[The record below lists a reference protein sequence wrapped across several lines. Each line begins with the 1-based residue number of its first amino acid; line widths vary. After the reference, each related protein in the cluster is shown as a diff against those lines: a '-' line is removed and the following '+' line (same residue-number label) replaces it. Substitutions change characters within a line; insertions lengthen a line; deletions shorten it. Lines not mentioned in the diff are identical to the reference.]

1 MDECIRQTELVAGT
15 PAQAPVVLVGIL
27 DDPDDGSSLGPQRA
41 SAPAAVEMALAAADA
56 AWSAGGWSDV
66 SLADRC
72 AALERF
78 AAALDERAEEIA
90 WVDAIDSGV
99 PIAVTR
105 LMGESLGD
113 TVRGAI
119 ATARELGEETDL
131 GVDGR
136 RVELL
141 RLPWGAAAV
150 LTPWNAPAAAAIG
163 KVANAL
169 LAGCPT
175 ILKPSEQAP
184 SFSTAFAA
192 AALEAELPPGAF
204 QIVHGDREVAATL
217 TGDPRI
223 KAIALIGGQATG
235 RAVAAAAAPRMAALQ
250 LELGGS
256 NPALIAADAEIESTA
271 EALVEGMTKLNGQWC
286 EAPRRVIV
294 PVALQTDL
302 VEALEERLAKL
313 KVGPAR
319 AESTEFGP
327 LANRG
332 HLARVGAQVEALGG
346 EARPTTELPA
356 GDGLFFSPT
365 IVLGADPA
373 RAPEEIFG
381 PVLTVLPYAEEAEG
395 LALANAG
402 DDGLAAYVFGG
413 DRERAFALGTRL
425 HAGEVRIGGTKLIDL
440 VGDSTQSFWGSSGLG
455 SHGSHQ
461 LFEAFRGSRIVGED
475 DPAIPL

>member
-1 MDECIRQTELVAGT
+1 MDEQTRHTELIVGT
-15 PAQAPVVLVGIL
+15 TAEAAVVLDGTL
-27 DDPDDGSSLGPQRA
+27 DDPDDGSSLGSQRA
-41 SAPAAVEMALAAADA
+41 STPDAVEAALVAAEA
-56 AWSAGGWSDV
+56 AWRVGDWSDLPLV
-66 SLADRC
+66 ERC
-72 AALERF
+72 EALERF
-78 AAALDERAEEIA
+78 AVALDRRAGEIA

-105 LMGESLGD
+105 LMGESLGG

-119 ATARELGEETDL
+119 ATARGLGEEADL

-141 RLPWGAAAV
+141 RLPWGPAAI

-169 LAGCPT
+169 LAGCPA

-192 AALEAELPPGAF
+192 AALEAGLPPGAF
-204 QIVHGDREVAATL
+204 QIVHGDREVAAAL

-256 NPALIAADAEIESTA
+256 NPALVAPDAEIEATA
-271 EALVEGMTKLNGQWC
+271 EALAEGMTKLNGQWC
-286 EAPRRVIV
+286 EAPRRAIV
-294 PVALQTDL
+294 PAALQTDL
-302 VEALEERLAKL
+302 VDALEKRLAAL
-313 KVGPAR
+313 AVGPAR
-319 AESTEFGP
+319 SESTEFGP

-332 HLARVGAQVEALGG
+332 HLARVGAQVGALGG
-346 EARPTTELPA
+346 EARPTAELPA
-356 GDGLFFSPT
+356 GEGLFFSPT

-373 RAPEEIFG
+373 HATEEIFG
-381 PVLTVLPYAEEAEG
+381 PVLTILPYGAEAEG

-402 DDGLAAYVFGG
+402 DDGLAAYVFGA

-455 SHGSHQ
+455 SHGARQ
-461 LFEAFRGSRIVGED
+461 VFEAFRGSRIVGED

>member
-1 MDECIRQTELVAGT
+1 MHDEGIHQTELIAGV
-15 PAQAPVVLVGIL
+15 PAEAAVVLGGTL
-27 DDPDDGSSLGPQRA
+27 DDPDDGSSLGPRRA
-41 SAPAAVEMALAAADA
+41 STAAAVEAALVAAEDA
-56 AWSAGGWSDV
+56 WRTGWSDL

-72 AALERF
+72 EALERF
-78 AAALDERAEEIA
+78 AAALDRRAEEIA
-90 WVDAIDSGV
+90 WVDAVDSGV
-99 PIAVTR
+99 PITVTR
-105 LMGESLGD
+105 LMGESLGG

-136 RVELL
+136 RVEVL
-141 RLPWGAAAV
+141 RLPWGPAAI

-175 ILKPSEQAP
+175 ILKPSEHAP

-192 AALEAELPPGAF
+192 AASEAELPPGAF
-204 QIVHGDREVAATL
+204 QIVHGDREVAAAL

-256 NPALIAADAEIESTA
+256 NPALIAADAEIDATA
-271 EALVEGMTKLNGQWC
+271 DALVEGMTKLNGQWC
-286 EAPRRVIV
+286 EAPRRAIV
-294 PVALQTDL
+294 PAALQADL
-302 VEALEERLAKL
+302 VEALEMRLAAL

-332 HLARVGAQVEALGG
+332 HLARVGAQVGALGG
-346 EARPTTELPA
+346 EARATTELPA

-373 RAPEEIFG
+373 LATEEIFG

-402 DDGLAAYVFGG
+402 DDGLAAYVFGA
-413 DRERAFALGTRL
+413 DRERAFALGARL

-440 VGDSTQSFWGSSGLG
+440 VDSSTQSFWGSSGLG
-455 SHGSHQ
+455 SHGARQ
-461 LFEAFRGSRIVGED
+461 VFEAFRGSRIVGED